1 MAKPLRDVAPKA
13 QKEGKLAGVKKST
26 TEPADIS
33 DFNASSGNQDFAKDH
48 KIEKHADRVGN
59 DDGVYKAKVKQTDM
73 SKHGY
78 KKPQDAKIYE
88 AKCNMTEAGT
98 MCEVH
103 GDKACSSDKVPE
115 AGVGKRGMIA
125 DKKKLNEVLTKKT
138 TSSKVIDDFVN
149 SDNKMFKGDSKKQ
162 RIKRA
167 LGAYYGMRKE
177 EAEQIDEI
185 SDALALSTAKGAL
198 KSMNSADVNTDKGLA
213 TFQKR
218 TKTQALALDKMNP
231 DYKRLKAKVGT
242 SEANA
247 KDAAYQNSIKED
259 AALKGYGPTDRGT
272 ADGYAGRKPDPHK
285 YIAGQDG
292 GRQRVKLTDPNEV
305 KQYMSAHKDDSTGSK
320 VFEALATTKKKKTE
334 KESAPGD
341 TPIRM
346 PSGNVGDSDTGR
358 V

>member
-1 MAKPLRDVAPKA
+1 MAKPLRDIASKAP
-13 QKEGKLAGVKKST
+13 KEGKLSGVKKST
-26 TEPADIS
+26 TEPEDIS

-59 DDGVYKAKVKQTDM
+59 DDGVYKAKIKQTDM

-103 GDKACSSDKVPE
+103 GDKACSSDRVPE
-115 AGVGKRGMIA
+115 AGAGKRGMIA
-125 DKKKLNEVLTKKT
+125 DKKKLQEVLIKKSIHIT
-138 TSSKVIDDFVN
+138 
-149 SDNKMFKGDSKKQ
+149 
-162 RIKRA
+162 
-167 LGAYYGMRKE
+167 
-177 EAEQIDEI
+177 EI
-185 SDALALSTAKGAL
+185 SDAAALNTAKGAL

-218 TKTQALALDKMNP
+218 SRTQALALDKMNQP
-231 DYKRLKAKVGT
+231 HKRLIAKVGT

-320 VFEALATTKKKKTE
+320 VFEALVTTKKKKTQ

-346 PSGNVGDSDTGR
+346 PSGSVGDSDTGR
-358 V
+358 I

>member
-1 MAKPLRDVAPKA
+1 MAKPLRDIASKAP
-13 QKEGKLAGVKKST
+13 KEGKLSGVKKST
-26 TEPADIS
+26 TEPEDIS

-48 KIEKHADRVGN
+48 KVEKHSDRVGN
-59 DDGVYKAKVKQTDM
+59 DDDVYKGKTKKAEMQR
-73 SKHGY
+73 HGY

-125 DKKKLNEVLTKKT
+125 DKKKLNEVLNKK
-138 TSSKVIDDFVN
+138 SI
-149 SDNKMFKGDSKKQ
+149 
-162 RIKRA
+162 RIV
-167 LGAYYGMRKE
+167 
-177 EAEQIDEI
+177 EI
-185 SDALALSTAKGAL
+185 SDALALSIARGAL
-198 KSMNSADVNTDKGLA
+198 KSMNDADVNTDKGLA

-218 TKTQALALDKMNP
+218 TKTQAMALDKMNP

-242 SEANA
+242 SDANA
-247 KDAAYQNSIKED
+247 KDAAYRDAVKEEN
-259 AALKGYGPTDRGT
+259 
-272 ADGYAGRKPDPHK
+272 
-285 YIAGQDG
+285 I
-292 GRQRVKLTDPNEV
+292 NEI
-305 KQYMSAHKDDSTGSK
+305 
-320 VFEALATTKKKKTE
+320 TKKKKTQ

-358 V
+358 I